1 MENGVI
7 ENSQLSQSSYL
18 HANPSHAAQ
27 NGRLNLPGNG
37 WCVGEKANNEF
48 IGIDFKHPMVI
59 TAVATQGS
67 SDDSAIA
74 ITTSYY
80 LHYRKVGSTS
90 FRAIQSSAD
99 GSLVR

>member
-1 MENGVI
+1 MEHGII
-7 ENSQLSQSSYL
+7 EDSQLSHSSEL
-18 HANPSHAAQ
+18 NNNPSQ

-37 WCVGEKANNEF
+37 WCVGELANNEF

-67 SDDSAIA
+67 SDHNAIA

-90 FRAIQSSAD
+90 FMTIQSSAD